1 MSLRVWQNSNFL
13 QGQEWCIPENKKSG
27 KGGMYMAEQGS
38 GDKLKGKKKVHK
50 NVEKGL
56 VDLERG

>member
-1 MSLRVWQNSNFL
+1 
-13 QGQEWCIPENKKSG
+13 
-27 KGGMYMAEQGS
+27 MAEQGS